1 MRQVI
6 NLIAVDMLWIEC
18 TPSPDYTLFNCYEN
32 PKKPLLI
39 DIQSEKVQLQ
49 RAYNEQIYM
58 KAVTR
63 WKREPVYVSRPMFD
77 TFVWEV
83 NI

>member
-6 NLIAVDMLWIEC
+6 NLIAVDMLWNEY
-18 TPSPDYTLFNCYEN
+18 TLSPDYTLFDCYEK

-63 WKREPVYVSRPMFD
+63 WKREPVDVSRPMFD